1 MISLQGTFW
10 NRVRI
15 LKHKEFEW
23 RGQGI
28 FNLGGGTV
36 YLHDRGHYSE
46 TGWILARGSAGSQDH
61 MLKAQLSETAKVPVV
76 QNGQRVMY
84 DKEI

>member
-1 MISLQGTFW
+1 MERSGDFQP
-10 NRVRI
+10 
-15 LKHKEFEW
+15 W
-23 RGQGI
+23 R
-28 FNLGGGTV
+28 GTV

-46 TGWILARGSAGSQDH
+46 TGCILAHGSAGSKDH
-61 MLKAQLSETAKVPVV
+61 MLKAQLSETAEVPMV